1 MLKWVKKNFNYN
13 FFFFTKFC
21 KHLFKSWRNGQN
33 RTAIGEASWGK
44 HSGLQVYTIN
54 GYFHLI
60 RRDATVNYTH
70 NTTASH
76 NLHTVY
82 NKILQNGISLAPLQL
97 DQTSSPSCDFSWEW
111 HKFYWTPNLPAWKFL
126 LCNGRWKK
134 ETKWIFCLTVL
145 VIVFFFTARSDYG
158 LG

>member
-82 NKILQNGISLAPLQL
+82 NTILQNGISLAAIQYHQAPP
-97 DQTSSPSCDFSWEW
+97 PSCDISR
-111 HKFYWTPNLPAWKFL
+111 KQNGLYWTTNFPPQLVL
-126 LCNGRWKK
+126 LCHGKINN
-134 ETKWIFCLTVL
+134 IF
-145 VIVFFFTARSDYG
+145 
-158 LG
+158 